1 MGNRMWSVMQSLD
14 TRSEMFSLGKA
25 AGLYPFF
32 NPQKFLLESFYGT
45 VMEFGF
51 KPFLYSTPCFE
62 VKASSLKRCDV
73 VC

>member
-1 MGNRMWSVMQSLD
+1 
-14 TRSEMFSLGKA
+14 MFSLGKA